1 MSDKKVK
8 IRVSMPW
15 IGYPGST
22 LQQNYA
28 EDLVHGYL
36 QWNIESRDQFDV
48 KFSKLPNP
56 KPFVT
61 LDWNGNVNK
70 TYKLASKYPQGSRFR
85 IRSNIH
91 IAQQEMHE
99 LTTSLKHNMLATEVT
114 FKIDQQI
121 NRNAVSTGAQV
132 LERADLRNCDVLLK
146 LVKNYHSSTKYKDQ
160 IWDAVGNRIK
170 FYLSGATQNE
180 TVVRNTKWHIRELK
194 WDNLYSY
201 GEGNIVNFDKL
212 NGIIGI
218 FGANRAGK
226 SSIVGSIM
234 YSLFN
239 TTDRGS
245 MKNLYVCN
253 IRKPFCYS
261 KAIINVSGVDY
272 VLERQ
277 TTKHENK
284 RGQVHAT
291 TALNVFKMNDNG
303 EAEDLVGEQR
313 TDTEKVIRSLIGSH
327 EDFMM
332 TSLSA
337 QGEVNQFIQQGST
350 RRRQLLS
357 RFLDLDIF
365 DKMYDL
371 ASKDVNVVKSQL
383 RLYADK
389 DWSAISES
397 YRAKLDEASKKLE
410 NSSSKLTESVE
421 KLAELK
427 AALAKHSDFTPVTKT
442 QVETQRSRVNTLKKQ
457 YEQCEQQ
464 VTVLKSD
471 IEKLSS
477 KIDTI
482 ESLRTEHNL
491 DEMKDKLK
499 SFNDLENTVKAY
511 LHSFDKEE
519 TVLFQQQRSLKILD
533 EVPCDDKFP
542 NCKFIKDAHIAKGK
556 INDQRVHLANI
567 KEKLDIASKTLDD
580 LRKDDL
586 RNKVTK
592 IEKLIELDSKLR
604 VEISNKKIELYK
616 QESAMQ
622 ATIGLLNAAQDKF
635 SELERALKNDENAEV
650 VSLRSQIDELSS
662 VISGHDRDKL
672 HYASERGRILSNA
685 EKLLEEKSSRE
696 GLLQEMK
703 IYELI
708 SVAFSRKGIPSAIVT
723 SQLPLINAEISKIL
737 TGIVDFSVELEVD
750 EESDSMDVYINYG
763 DSKRLIELASGMEK
777 MISSIAIRVALI
789 NISTL
794 PKTNMFILDE
804 GFGALD
810 DSMIESCN
818 RLLSSLK
825 KYFKTVIVITHVD
838 GVKDTVDNILE
849 ITKNE
854 NDAQVIYNLQM
865 EWRSYLNDRKITD
878 HPAGFCIIVPADV
891 EPSTPIFCD
900 VCKHLMRSID
910 DENAWRELQCCH
922 MCSLAW
928 ASPRKTEWL
937 AGWRPE
943 PDKLELEISQRSP
956 LIVNLELD

>member
-1 MSDKKVK
+1 M
-8 IRVSMPW
+8 
-15 IGYPGST
+15 
-22 LQQNYA
+22 
-28 EDLVHGYL
+28 
-36 QWNIESRDQFDV
+36 
-48 KFSKLPNP
+48 
-56 KPFVT
+56 
-61 LDWNGNVNK
+61 
-70 TYKLASKYPQGSRFR
+70 
-85 IRSNIH
+85 
-91 IAQQEMHE
+91 
-99 LTTSLKHNMLATEVT
+99 
-114 FKIDQQI
+114 
-121 NRNAVSTGAQV
+121 
-132 LERADLRNCDVLLK
+132 
-146 LVKNYHSSTKYKDQ
+146 
-160 IWDAVGNRIK
+160 
-170 FYLSGATQNE
+170 
-180 TVVRNTKWHIRELK
+180 
-194 WDNLYSY
+194 
-201 GEGNIVNFDKL
+201 
-212 NGIIGI
+212 NGIVGI

-226 SSIVGSIM
+226 SSIVGSVM

-291 TALNVFKMNDNG
+291 TALNVFKINDAG

-357 RFLDLDIF
+357 RFLDLDVF

-389 DWSAISES
+389 DWGAITET
-397 YRAKLDEASKKLE
+397 YRVKLE
-410 NSSSKLTESVE
+410 DATNNLKASSSKLTESVE
-421 KLAELK
+421 KLADLK

-442 QVETQRSRVNTLKKQ
+442 QVETQRVRVSALKKQ
-457 YEQCEQQ
+457 HEQHEQH
-464 VTVLKSD
+464 VTALKSD
-471 IEKLSS
+471 IEKLSK
-477 KIDTI
+477 KIETI
-482 ESLRTEHNL
+482 ETLRSEHNL
-491 DEMKDKLK
+491 DEMKKKLQV
-499 SFNDLENTVKAY
+499 FNDLEGSVNQL

-519 TVLFQQQRSLKILD
+519 TVLKQQERSLKILD
-533 EVPCDDKFP
+533 DVPCGDKFP
-542 NCKFIKDAHIAKGK
+542 NCKFIKDAHIAKDK
-556 INDQRVHLANI
+556 IDDQRTLLSDVT
-567 KEKLDIASKTLDD
+567 EKLKSASAAYDALG
-580 LRKDDL
+580 KDDL
-586 RNKVTK
+586 RNRVSK
-592 IEKLIELDSKLR
+592 IEKLIELDSKLK
-604 VEISNKKIELYK
+604 VEISTKKVELYK
-616 QESAMQ
+616 QESSTQ
-622 ATIGLLNAAQDKF
+622 STLDLLVTAQDKF

-662 VISGHDRDKL
+662 VISGLDHDKL
-672 HYASERGRILSNA
+672 QYASERGRILSNA

-696 GLLQEMK
+696 ALLQEMK

-723 SQLPLINAEISKIL
+723 SQLPLINAEIAKIL

-750 EESDSMDVYINYG
+750 EESDSMDVFINYG

-818 RLLSSLK
+818 RLLTSLK

-854 NDAQVIYNLQM
+854 NDAQVVYNLYM
-865 EWRSYLNDRKITD
+865 EWRSYLNDRKISD
-878 HPAGFCIIVPADV
+878 HPAGFCIIVPVDV
-891 EPSTPIFCD
+891 EPTTPIFCD
-900 VCKHLMRSID
+900 VCNHLMRSID
-910 DENAWRELQCCH
+910 DENAWREYRCCH

-928 ASPRKTEWL
+928 ASPRKAEWL
-937 AGWRPE
+937 GGWRPDPE
-943 PDKLELEISQRSP
+943 KLELEISQRSP
-956 LIVNLELD
+956 LVVNLELD

>member
-1 MSDKKVK
+1 MTKKVR
-8 IRVSMPW
+8 IRCQQGW
-15 IGYPGST
+15 IAYPGST

-28 EDLVHGYL
+28 EDLTHGYL
-36 QWNIESRDQFDV
+36 HWNIQSRDSYDV

-61 LDWNGNVNK
+61 IDWTGNVKK
-70 TYKLASKYPQGSRFR
+70 TFNLAAKYPKGSRFR
-85 IRSNIH
+85 IRSSIH
-91 IAQQEMHE
+91 VAQQEMHE
-99 LTTSLKHNMLATEVT
+99 LTTSLKQNMLATEVT

-121 NRNAVSTGAQV
+121 NRNAINAGAQV
-132 LERADLRNCDVLLK
+132 LEKADLRNSDVLLK
-146 LVKNYHSSTKYKDQ
+146 LVKNYHVNTKYKDDV
-160 IWDAVGNRIK
+160 WNAVGDRIK
-170 FYLSGATQNE
+170 FYLSSATHNE
-180 TVVRNTKWHIRELK
+180 TIVRNTKWHIRELK
-194 WDNLYSY
+194 FDNLYSY
-201 GEGNIVNFDKL
+201 GEGNVINFDKL
-212 NGIIGI
+212 NGIVGI

-226 SSIVGSIM
+226 SSIVGSVM

-291 TALNVFKMNDNG
+291 TALNVFKINDSG

-313 TDTEKVIRSLIGSH
+313 TDTEKVIRSLIGNH

-365 DKMYDL
+365 DRMYDL
-371 ASKDVNVVKSQL
+371 ASKDVNVVKAQL
-383 RLYADK
+383 RLYTDK
-389 DWSAISES
+389 DWNSITES
-397 YRAKLDEASKKLE
+397 IKTQLDEYTKKLE
-410 NSSSKLTESVE
+410 LSSSKLTDSVE

-427 AALAKHSDFTPVTKT
+427 ASLAKHSDFTPVTKT
-442 QVETQRSRVNTLKKQ
+442 QVETQRVRVNTLKKQ
-457 YEQCEQQ
+457 HEQHEQQ
-464 VTVLKSD
+464 INVLKSD
-471 IEKLSS
+471 IEKLLT
-477 KIDTI
+477 KIETI
-482 ESLRTEHNL
+482 EALRSEHNL
-491 DEMKDKLK
+491 DEMKKKLQV
-499 SFNDLENTVKAY
+499 FNDLEVSVNQ
-511 LHSFDKEE
+511 LRHSFDKEQ
-519 TVLFQQQRSLKILD
+519 TVLKQQERSLKILD
-533 EVPCDDKFP
+533 DVPCGDKFP
-542 NCKFIKDAHIAKGK
+542 DCKFIKDAHIAKDK
-556 INDQRVHLANI
+556 IVGQRTLLNDVT
-567 KEKLDIASKTLDD
+567 EKLKSASATYDVLH
-580 LRKDDL
+580 KDDL
-586 RNKVTK
+586 RNRVSK
-592 IEKLIELDSKLR
+592 IEKLIELDSKLK
-604 VEISNKKIELYK
+604 VELSNKKIELFK
-616 QESAMQ
+616 QESGVES
-622 ATIGLLNAAQDKF
+622 TVGLLSAAQDKF

-662 VISGHDRDKL
+662 VISGLDRDKL
-672 HYASERGRILSNA
+672 HYASERGRVLSNA

-696 GLLQEMK
+696 ALLQEMK

-723 SQLPLINAEISKIL
+723 SQLPLINAEIAKIL

-810 DSMIESCN
+810 DSMVESCN
-818 RLLSSLK
+818 RLLMSLK

-838 GVKDTVDNILE
+838 GVKDAVDNILE

-854 NDAQVIYNLQM
+854 NDAHVEYQLTM
-865 EWRSYLNDRKITD
+865 KWRPYLHDRKIAD
-878 HPAGFCIIVPADV
+878 HPDGFYVIVPDEV
-891 EPSTPIFCD
+891 EQVTPICCD
-900 VCKHLMRSID
+900 VCKHLMRSLD
-910 DENAWRELQCCH
+910 DEIAWREYGCCH
-922 MCSLAW
+922 MCALAW
-928 ASPRKTEWL
+928 ASPRKDEWL
-937 AGWRPE
+937 VGWRPDPE
-943 PDKLELEISQRSP
+943 KLAYEISQRPP